1 MALFGLKKKKGVK
14 EAKDVMKELDKEE
27 KLLEKRM
34 PKAEAMPTP
43 PKAEKKQ
50 KPEFAPLFVRI
61 NKYRQILHTMNY
73 MKTTINAV
81 KSSISILKELDKL
94 RDENLR
100 MVEDAV
106 NTVDQRMLTLDSSF
120 MRPSGFVEEV
130 PQLQDVENLG
140 VTLEDLRSQI
150 NQLKSQIETLA

>member
-14 EAKDVMKELDKEE
+14 EAKDVIKELDKEE

-34 PKAEAMPTP
+34 PEAEAMTPP

-61 NKYRQILHTMNY
+61 NKYKQILHTMNY

-100 MVEDAV
+100 MVEGAV
-106 NTVDQRMLTLDSSF
+106 NTVEQRMLTLDSSF
-120 MRPSGFVEEV
+120 MRPSGFVEQV
-130 PQLQDVENLG
+130 PQLQDVESFG

-150 NQLKSQIETLA
+150 NQLKSQIESLA